1 MCFLCKIAV
10 DKTFVGFYNMTAKKL
25 KDVKRMN
32 SKYIQYFRN
41 VLPCIKHGIICG
53 SLTGAVIFLFRYCS
67 KYIESISRALYAV
80 ASQSPLGC
88 IIAVVVSCAFAL
100 LMYLL
105 HKKIP
110 EIKGG
115 GIPRS
120 EGILRGLLPF
130 RWLPTFVGTVAGS
143 FISFFCGIP
152 VGSEGPAVLIG
163 TCLGGACCAR
173 SKNRYAIDR
182 YVMTGGAGAGFA
194 VATGAPL
201 SAMLFALEEIHK
213 RFTPMLVM
221 TVSVSVL
228 CSTVV
233 NRLLCSVYGISPY
246 LFSFEGNFSFGL
258 SRVPYLVL
266 LGVLTAL
273 AVGVFDKSIHLFKR
287 FSKFAQNA
295 VPAWAK
301 LTILFFITSI
311 MGLFFTEGIYSGHHV
326 IEEVHHNHTN
336 LFLLA
341 AILVIRLFMMLVIT
355 DCGATGGI
363 FIPTLAIG
371 ALFGAIASRLL
382 IFIGLP
388 EELCCAVTLLGMCG
402 FLGGTLR
409 APFTACVLFAELTG
423 GVSELF
429 YVALTV
435 FTVNLIT
442 ELIGQVPF
450 YDMVLEHT
458 VRKQNK
464 GVENSTKYY
473 KMTVAD
479 NSFVVGKTVRDVMW
493 PYFCVVLSVEHMTDY
508 SDRYFNDG
516 EKKLSPGD
524 VVTVRVRQNDSSDV
538 EKRLFALTGCKPSPM
553 SEG

>member
-1 MCFLCKIAV
+1 MS
-10 DKTFVGFYNMTAKKL
+10 
-25 KDVKRMN
+25 
-32 SKYIQYFRN
+32 SKYIQYIKN
-41 VLPCIKHGIICG
+41 VLPCIWYGALCG
-53 SLTGAVIFLFRYCS
+53 SMTGAVIFLFRLCS
-67 KYIESISRALYAV
+67 KYIENISRTLYSKASESPAGCIAAV
-80 ASQSPLGC
+80 A
-88 IIAVVVSCAFAL
+88 VSCVFAIV
-100 LMYLL
+100 MYLL
-105 HKKIP
+105 HKKLP

-130 RWLPTFVGTVAGS
+130 RWLRTVIGTVAGS
-143 FISFFCGIP
+143 FISFFCGVP

-163 TCLGGACCAR
+163 TCLGGACTGI

-228 CSTVV
+228 FSTIV
-233 NRLLCSVYGISPY
+233 NRILCGAYGISPA
-246 LFSFEGNFSFGL
+246 LFSFDLNSAFEL
-258 SRVPYLVL
+258 SHILYLVL
-266 LGVLTAL
+266 LGILTAF
-273 AVGVFDKSIHLFKR
+273 AVGIFDKSIHLFKR
-287 FSKFAQNA
+287 FSRFAKNA
-295 VPAWAK
+295 VPAWVK
-301 LTILFFITSI
+301 LIVLFFITAI
-311 MGLFFTEGIYSGHHV
+311 MGLFFTDGIYSGHHV
-326 IEEVHHNHTN
+326 IEEVHHNHAN
-336 LFLLA
+336 IFLLVFV
-341 AILVIRLFMMLVIT
+341 LLIRLFMMLVIT

-382 IFIGLP
+382 MYAGLP
-388 EELCCAVTLLGMCG
+388 EEFCCATTLLGMCA

-423 GVSELF
+423 QYTDLF
-429 YVALTV
+429 FVALTV

-442 ELIGQVPF
+442 ELLGQVPF

-458 VRKQNK
+458 VKKQNK
-464 GVENSTKYY
+464 GVESSIRYY
-473 KMTVAD
+473 KMTVEE

-493 PYFCVVLSVEHMTDY
+493 PYFCVVLSVEHKTDY

-516 EKKLSPGD
+516 EKKLYPGD
-524 VVTVRVRQNDSSDV
+524 IIAVRVRSSGGSDV
-538 EKRLFALTGCKPSPM
+538 EKRLSALTGG
-553 SEG
+553 EIREEV